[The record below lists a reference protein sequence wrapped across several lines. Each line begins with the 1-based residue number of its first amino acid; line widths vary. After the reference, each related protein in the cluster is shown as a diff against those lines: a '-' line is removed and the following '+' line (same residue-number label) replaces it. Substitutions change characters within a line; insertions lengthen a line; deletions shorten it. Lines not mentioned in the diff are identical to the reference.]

1 MVGFQK
7 LSIVA
12 VLLFFF
18 YLPLSI
24 IAYAVLG
31 PILNAGLIIGPLLLL
46 QYWVYYLVKNKLTS
60 GGRDD
65 RG

>member
-1 MVGFQK
+1 VVGFQK

-31 PILNAGLIIGPLLLL
+31 PILNAGLTIGPLLVL
-46 QYWVYYLVKNKLTS
+46 QYWVYYWAKNRIS
-60 GGRDD
+60 HGRDD